1 MNKPLKTLIEQHLK
15 HLELKPKYTELSA
28 SDGLWRFELAP
39 NLEAEL
45 FCHNEDSNPI
55 SLVILS
61 SMDTDLDEQTQ
72 SAFVHAM
79 SQVCTP
85 VSLLPSEHSI
95 SLKLHLQATQHTI
108 SQLLSEGI
116 ILCRFFVGPL
126 FLGLSELQSNQ
137 SSLDQ
142 VIKKTVSRLK
152 NREIHS

>member
-1 MNKPLKTLIEQHLK
+1 MNKPLKDLIEQHLK

-45 FCHNEDSNPI
+45 FYHNKDANPI
-55 SLVILS
+55 SLVMLS
-61 SMDTDLDEQTQ
+61 SMDTDLEEQTQ
-72 SAFVHAM
+72 STFVHAM

-85 VSLLPSEHSI
+85 VSLLSSERSI
-95 SLKLHLQATQHTI
+95 SLRLHLQATQHTL
-108 SQLLSEGI
+108 SQLLSEGV
-116 ILCRFFVGPL
+116 ILCRFFAGPL

-142 VIKKTVSRLK
+142 TIKETLSRLK
-152 NREIHS
+152 DREIHS